1 MAENNAHP
9 EGGPNFE
16 ETLARLEGIVG
27 RLEDGEVGLAESLAA
42 YEEGVK
48 HLRQC
53 HQLLERA
60 ERRIELLTGFDAEG
74 NAIRQPFDEE
84 DAASLEQKAANR
96 GRRRT
101 ANDAGKTG
109 RERGKPPAEE
119 AGDMDDS
126 ARLF

>member
-1 MAENNAHP
+1 MTEKNAHP
-9 EGGPNFE
+9 KEGSNFE
-16 ETLARLEGIVG
+16 EALARLEGIVG

-74 NAIRQPFDEE
+74 NPVRQPFDEE
-84 DAASLEQKAANR
+84 DAASLEKKAASR

-101 ANDAGKTG
+101 AGDAGKTP
-109 RERGKPPAEE
+109 RSRGNPPAEE
-119 AGDMDDS
+119 ADDMDDS